1 MPLLAAL
8 FIGAAGAVQESEQ
21 VLLDGDKASFEP
33 VSTELVEING
43 VPTLTKTFEL
53 APDIDPA
60 LLREEPFSQDGYW
73 YRYQRMDKADQE
85 TTDTQPVQ
93 ETITVDAPSGE
104 LADVI
109 GQFPAT
115 RPYSKDGYTGEL
127 LLDVQSIQVEAT
139 GYSTVTDSH
148 PHTVTKTYELAYNDR
163 SLVPETVQADGLT
176 LPLTGLSWS
185 ETKNV
190 EDSDVPAV
198 WTATATYSKTT
209 YTTRE
214 VADGYRATA
223 AYRGE
228 VGKTSIGSVVYTVT
242 YTGSKIPVLPGLDP
256 DVTVSQVAIV
266 TGLAAL
272 FLLAAVLWYLRWHI
286 VRIYVY
292 NEERRIHDVV
302 SRQYVRVRTPKL
314 RLSALQGHEE
324 TEYTVIL
331 RRRLARW
338 LEGLSFNRLEGMGG
352 GYTAQSQLTTTNGH
366 FGAVSIGSRGIFA
379 YVYPGATYENMK
391 KGAGHVDGTS
401 AWNGNVSFC
410 GHNRGSWPYFGNLK
424 YVQVGDV
431 VTYKTSLGI
440 RTYRVTFAGRI
451 LATDTDVLNPTA
463 GNQITMLTC
472 IANEPAFRFC
482 VIGQEIR

>member
-1 MPLLAAL
+1 MKNRKQLQRLIMPLLAAL

-127 LLDVQSIQVEAT
+127 VLDVQSITVEAT

-163 SLVPETVQADGLT
+163 SLVPESVQENGMT

-214 VADGYRATA
+214 VAEGYRATA
-223 AYRGE
+223 VYKGE
-228 VGKTSIGSVVYTVT
+228 VGKTSVGSVVYTVT

-256 DVTVSQVAIV
+256 DITVLQIAFAA
-266 TGLAAL
+266 GLTV
-272 FLLAAVLWYLRWHI
+272 LLILVLIWRYIRWHTAR
-286 VRIYVY
+286 VYVY

-331 RRRLARW
+331 RRRLAKR
-338 LEGLSFNRLEGMGG
+338 LVGRDIAIETGGEGQHHVVESF
-352 GYTAQSQLTTTNGH
+352 
-366 FGAVSIGSRGIFA
+366 VGSDYAFQ
-379 YVYPGATYENMK
+379 
-391 KGAGHVDGTS
+391 
-401 AWNGNVSFC
+401 
-410 GHNRGSWPYFGNLK
+410 
-424 YVQVGDV
+424 VQ
-431 VTYKTSLGI
+431 I
-440 RTYRVTFAGRI
+440 
-451 LATDTDVLNPTA
+451 
-463 GNQITMLTC
+463 
-472 IANEPAFRFC
+472 
-482 VIGQEIR
+482 

>member
-1 MPLLAAL
+1 MIAPVLAAL
-8 FIGAAGAVQESEQ
+8 FIGAAGAAQQSEQ
-21 VLLDGDKASFEP
+21 VLLEGDKASFEP
-33 VSTELVEING
+33 VRTEMVEING
-43 VPTLTKTFEL
+43 VQTLTKTFEL
-53 APDIDPA
+53 PPEVDPA

-85 TTDTQPVQ
+85 TTDTQPVE
-93 ETITVDAPSGE
+93 ETVTVDAPSRE

-115 RPYSKDGYTGEL
+115 RQYSKDGYTGEL
-127 LLDVQSIQVEAT
+127 LLDVQSIKVKAT

-163 SLVPETVQADGLT
+163 SLVPESVQADGLT

-190 EDSDVPAV
+190 EDSDVPAS

-223 AYRGE
+223 VYRGE
-228 VGKTSIGSVVYTVT
+228 VRKTSVGSVVYTVT

-256 DVTVSQVAIV
+256 DITVLQIAFAA
-266 TGLAAL
+266 GLAV
-272 FLLAAVLWYLRWHI
+272 LLILVLIWRYIRWHTAR
-286 VRIYVY
+286 VYVY

-331 RRRLARW
+331 RKRLAKR
-338 LEGLSFNRLEGMGG
+338 LVGRDIAIETGGEGQHHVVESFVGSDYAFQVRL
-352 GYTAQSQLTTTNGH
+352 
-366 FGAVSIGSRGIFA
+366 
-379 YVYPGATYENMK
+379 
-391 KGAGHVDGTS
+391 
-401 AWNGNVSFC
+401 
-410 GHNRGSWPYFGNLK
+410 
-424 YVQVGDV
+424 
-431 VTYKTSLGI
+431 
-440 RTYRVTFAGRI
+440 
-451 LATDTDVLNPTA
+451 
-463 GNQITMLTC
+463 
-472 IANEPAFRFC
+472 
-482 VIGQEIR
+482 